1 MQKQIKIQKKN
12 KLKNK
17 YRDQSDES
25 VTQQKLKAKN
35 INLEPSSMFDY

>member
-1 MQKQIKIQKKN
+1 MNTKTNAKTNKNTKKK

-25 VTQQKLKAKN
+25 VTQQKLKAKKH
-35 INLEPSSMFDY
+35 